1 MLSRAWNSPS
11 LRGASRVASTL
22 SYSVSTPKKDPALS
36 KLCLSDNI
44 SSRRLGKPG
53 RAGYWGCDSSSGAML
68 SSEGASGHHGMCVS
82 SCAGGRMAP
91 CQSCPVAMMNCSW
104 RRRWWVPACLESH
117 WAGLDHEEHQR
128 VAHIASRGS
137 PRLPEDGDTKRNC

>member
-44 SSRRLGKPG
+44 SSRRLAKPG
-53 RAGYWGCDSSSGAML
+53 RAGYWGCGSSRGAML

-82 SCAGGRMAP
+82 
-91 CQSCPVAMMNCSW
+91 
-104 RRRWWVPACLESH
+104 
-117 WAGLDHEEHQR
+117 
-128 VAHIASRGS
+128 
-137 PRLPEDGDTKRNC
+137 